1 MKKVFFRFF
10 ALGLI
15 AAGVIFILNAGLPIL
30 RYELF
35 QAPRFKKAEL
45 LSPVSQRGIVMSATQ
60 GSPDL
65 TKASNWFEDT
75 RNVEVELPRVR
86 FYTLS
91 IPKLGI
97 RDAVAEIGG
106 EDLSKGL
113 VHYKGTALPGKIG
126 NSVIFGHSILP
137 QFFDPKNYLSI
148 FSTLP
153 RLEKGDKIIIDY
165 DGITYTYE
173 VQSMFET
180 QPDDL
185 AVLGQDTDGV
195 YISLITCVPPGTY
208 LRRLVVKAK
217 LLPQAKLVPT

>member
-1 MKKVFFRFF
+1 MRRVFVRFF
-10 ALGLI
+10 ALGL
-15 AAGVIFILNAGLPIL
+15 ATLGVIFIANAGFPIL

-35 QAPRFKKAEL
+35 EAPRFKKAEL
-45 LSPVSQRGIVMSATQ
+45 LSPVSKGGIVMSVTR

-75 RNVEVELPRVR
+75 RNIEAPSPTVR
-86 FYTLS
+86 YYNLS
-91 IPKLGI
+91 IPKLKI
-97 RDAVAEIGG
+97 VDAVAEIGG

-113 VHYKGTALPGKIG
+113 VHYKGTTLPGRIG
-126 NSVIFGHSILP
+126 NAVVFGHSVLP
-137 QFFDPKNYLSI
+137 QFFNPKNYLSI

-153 RLEKGDKIIIDY
+153 TLKKGDKIIVDY

-173 VQSMFET
+173 IQSMYET
-180 QPDDL
+180 KPDDL
-185 AVLGQDTDGV
+185 SVLGQDTDGA

-217 LLPQAKLVPT
+217 LVAL